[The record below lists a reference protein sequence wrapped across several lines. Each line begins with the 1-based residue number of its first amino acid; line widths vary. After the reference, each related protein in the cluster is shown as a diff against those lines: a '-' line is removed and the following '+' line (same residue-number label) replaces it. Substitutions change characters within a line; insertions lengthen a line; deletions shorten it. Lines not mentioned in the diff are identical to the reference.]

1 VNALSGLSSDKVCNF
16 EKVNG
21 KIWNETAMFDFD
33 YYQKSIIKP
42 VEKPTESPNP
52 IQKPAAITTTTTTS
66 LVTRLT
72 DDLVP
77 LRKQL

>member
-52 IQKPAAITTTTTTS
+52 IQKPATITTTTV